1 MLEREILINLTLE
14 DGYNNYI
21 DFIGSLKDIIEE
33 EDRDRIIGFLKGH
46 LNRDLLIDTFKYN
59 LNTTLSSNKIIF
71 DKYKKEIPQY
81 LGMDIEDLIK
91 IPSIEDIANY
101 TINNIENFLEEEKGE
116 IDISLDLDSYN
127 IDLLIFNII
136 SYYYS
141 DPYRKAIYKTIENLR
156 ERIIDYSNRVIEL
169 EEEMDGL
176 YIEYKEKD
184 FYDRKESREGYYREL
199 GKLNHKKKR
208 FLNRIHRLEERLED
222 LEFIEE

>member
-14 DGYNNYI
+14 EGYNNYI

-33 EDRDRIIGFLKGH
+33 KSRDRIIGFLRDH

-59 LNTTLSSNKIIF
+59 FNTTLSSNKIIF
-71 DKYKKEIPQY
+71 DKYKKEIPQN
-81 LGMDIEDLIK
+81 LGMNIEDLIK

-101 TINNIENFLEEEKGE
+101 TIDNIENFLEEEKGE

-141 DPYRKAIYKTIENLR
+141 DPYRKCIYKTIENIR
-156 ERIIDYSNRVIEL
+156 EIIIDYSNRVIES
-169 EEEMDGL
+169 EEEIDRL
-176 YIEYKEKD
+176 YIDYKERD
-184 FYDRKESREGYYREL
+184 LGERKKYREDYYKEL
-199 GKLNHKKKR
+199 GKLNHRKKR
-208 FLNRIHRLEERLED
+208 FLDRIHKLEERLKE
-222 LEFIEE
+222 LEYIE

>member
-1 MLEREILINLTLE
+1 MIEREILINLTLE

-33 EDRDRIIGFLKGH
+33 KSRDRIIGFLRGH

-71 DKYKKEIPQY
+71 DKYKNEIPQY
-81 LGMDIEDLIK
+81 LGMNIEDLIK
-91 IPSIEDIANY
+91 IPSIEDLANY
-101 TINNIENFLEEEKGE
+101 TIDNIENFLEEEKGE

-141 DPYRKAIYKTIENLR
+141 DPYRKCIYKTIENIR
-156 ERIIDYSNRVIEL
+156 GYIIDYSNRVIEL
-169 EEEMDGL
+169 EEDMDIL
-176 YIEYKEKD
+176 YMDYRERNLEERKGYREDYYKE
-184 FYDRKESREGYYREL
+184 L
-199 GKLNHKKKR
+199 GRLNHKKKR
-208 FLNRIHRLEERLED
+208 FLDRIHKLEERLEV
-222 LEFIEE
+222 LEFIE

>member
-1 MLEREILINLTLE
+1 MIEREILINLTLE

-33 EDRDRIIGFLKGH
+33 KSRDRIIGFLRGH

-71 DKYKKEIPQY
+71 DKYKNEIPQY
-81 LGMDIEDLIK
+81 LGMNIEDLIK
-91 IPSIEDIANY
+91 IPSIEDLANY
-101 TINNIENFLEEEKGE
+101 TIDNIENFLEEEKGE

-141 DPYRKAIYKTIENLR
+141 DPYRKCIYKTIENIR
-156 ERIIDYSNRVIEL
+156 EIIIDYSNRVIEL
-169 EEEMDGL
+169 EEDMDIL
-176 YIEYKEKD
+176 YMDYRERNLEERKGYREDYYKE
-184 FYDRKESREGYYREL
+184 L
-199 GKLNHKKKR
+199 GRLNHKKKR
-208 FLNRIHRLEERLED
+208 FLDRIHKLEERLEV
-222 LEFIEE
+222 LEFIE

>member
-33 EDRDRIIGFLKGH
+33 NNRDRIIGFLRGH

-71 DKYKKEIPQY
+71 DKYKKEVPNN
-81 LGMDIEDLIK
+81 LGMNIEDLIK
-91 IPSIEDIANY
+91 IPSIEDIANF
-101 TINNIENFLEEEKGE
+101 TIDNLENFLEEEKGE

-127 IDLLIFNII
+127 IVLLIFNII

-141 DPYRKAIYKTIENLR
+141 DPYRKCIYKTIENIR
-156 ERIIDYSNRVIEL
+156 EIIIDYSNRVIEL
-169 EEEMDGL
+169 EEDMDRL
-176 YIEYKEKD
+176 YMDYKERNLD
-184 FYDRKESREGYYREL
+184 ERKEYREDYYKEL
-199 GKLNHKKKR
+199 GRLNHKKKR
-208 FLNRIHRLEERLED
+208 FLDRIHSLEERLEV
-222 LEFIEE
+222 LEFIE

>member
-1 MLEREILINLTLE
+1 MLEKELLINLTLE

-33 EDRDRIIGFLKGH
+33 KSRDRIIGFLRGH

-71 DKYKKEIPQY
+71 DKYKNEIPQY
-81 LGMDIEDLIK
+81 LGMNIEDLIK
-91 IPSIEDIANY
+91 IPSIEDLANY
-101 TINNIENFLEEEKGE
+101 TIDNIENFLEEEKGE

-141 DPYRKAIYKTIENLR
+141 DPYRKCIYKTIENIR
-156 ERIIDYSNRVIEL
+156 EIIIDYSNRVIEL
-169 EEEMDGL
+169 EEDMDRL
-176 YIEYKEKD
+176 YMDYRERNLEERKGYREDYYKE
-184 FYDRKESREGYYREL
+184 L
-199 GKLNHKKKR
+199 GRLNHKKKR
-208 FLNRIHRLEERLED
+208 FLDRIHKLEERLEV
-222 LEFIEE
+222 LEFIE